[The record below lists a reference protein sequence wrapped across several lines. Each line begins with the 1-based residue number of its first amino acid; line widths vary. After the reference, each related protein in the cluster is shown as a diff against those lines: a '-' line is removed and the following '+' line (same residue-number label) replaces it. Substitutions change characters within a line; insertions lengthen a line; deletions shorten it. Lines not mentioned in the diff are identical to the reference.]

1 MCGIGFCSGIPDVT
15 DALAR
20 MAAAMRH
27 RGPDDRGFALVAGS
41 SADLV
46 DTARGERVDEDALLA
61 ALKSGHLAG
70 AAVDVLAAES
80 SVNLPEHP
88 LVAFARADGRL
99 ILTPPIGGCT
109 RESMERT
116 EGFMSQQLRS
126 CLPSTDVE

>member
-1 MCGIGFCSGIPDVT
+1 MCGIRFRSGIPDVT
-15 DALAR
+15 DARAR
-20 MAAAMRH
+20 MAAAMRP

-46 DTARGERVDEDALLA
+46 DAARGERVDEAALLA

-116 EGFMSQQLRS
+116 EGFMPRQLRS
-126 CLPSTDVE
+126 CLPATDVE